1 MLTATA
7 GWTVAM
13 ILLGGIWL
21 WLYVRQGPTQALGAV
36 VLLSLAIPVWARISV
51 FGLPFTVQT
60 SITALAALAFAAHPR
75 AKILTPLTVLDC
87 CVALLWSV
95 QVASDLLTEG
105 WKLQTPFLAY
115 GEWAL
120 PYVAGRYCIR
130 SRRDIELIVPWAC
143 GVLVVLSATA
153 ILESTT
159 GVNLFE
165 ELFGIRPDDDLSPRR
180 AQRLGFKR
188 AFGPTLH
195 GIFLG
200 MVLVTLFP
208 WVLSLWQQSA
218 DWKGRLRAA
227 LLSVVVVVG
236 ILATVSRTP
245 LVCLILTL
253 GIVAAWKSLIARWAF
268 SVALVIVLG
277 IFIWS
282 PEQFTDSVSRKT
294 GGGDQLR
301 IIEVDGQA
309 AEYSSSRLRLLVFK
323 VYSRAM
329 RNAGLLGYGTKRATA
344 IPPEIPYLEGKA
356 DLKTRMNVIDNGYV
370 LMTLRSGW
378 LGGLSFS
385 LLFLTATLT
394 AFLLHRDRP
403 DQILPL
409 AAGGALL
416 TIAVPGFLLVRN
428 NYDYVFPALW
438 LIGVI
443 SGLASDRSRSR
454 RTRSGVML

>member
-13 ILLGGIWL
+13 ILLGGVWL

-36 VLLSLAIPVWARISV
+36 VLLSLVIPVWARIVV
-51 FGLPFTVQT
+51 FGIPFTVQS
-60 SITALAALAFAAHPR
+60 SITALAAIAFAVHPR

-87 CVALLWSV
+87 CVALLWAV

-105 WKLQTPFLAY
+105 WKLQTPVLAY

-130 SRRDIELIVPWAC
+130 SRRDLELIAPWAC
-143 GVLVVLSATA
+143 GVLAVLAVTA
-153 ILESTT
+153 ILESTMA
-159 GVNLFE
+159 VNLFE
-165 ELFGIRPDDDLSPRR
+165 ELFGIRPDNDLSHRM
-180 AQRLGFKR
+180 AQRFGFKR

-200 MVLVTLFP
+200 MILVTLFP

-218 DWKGRLRAA
+218 DWNGRLRAA
-227 LLSVVVVVG
+227 GLSLVVVLG

-245 LVCLILTL
+245 LVCLLLTL
-253 GIVAAWKSLIARWAF
+253 GIVAAWKSLMARWILLGVLF
-268 SVALVIVLG
+268 IVLG
-277 IFIWS
+277 TFLWS
-282 PEQFTDSVSRKT
+282 PEQFTDAVARNT
-294 GGGDQLR
+294 GGGDRLR
-301 IIEVDGQA
+301 IIEVDGEA
-309 AEYSSSRLRLLVFK
+309 AEFSGSRLRLLVFQ
-323 VYSRAM
+323 VYGRSM
-329 RNAGLLGYGTKRATA
+329 RNAGLLGFGTKRATA

-378 LGGLSFS
+378 LGVLSFS
-385 LLFLTATLT
+385 LLFVTAILT
-394 AFLLHRDRP
+394 AFSLHLDRP

-409 AAGGALL
+409 AAGSALL

-443 SGLASDRSRSR
+443 SGLASARAQSRRSR
-454 RTRSGVML
+454 TGVVM

>member
-1 MLTATA
+1 MLSATA

-13 ILLGGIWL
+13 ILLGGVWL

-36 VLLSLAIPVWARISV
+36 VLLSLVIPVWARISV
-51 FGLPFTVQT
+51 LGIPFNVQT

-87 CVALLWSV
+87 CVALLWGV

-105 WKLQTPFLAY
+105 WKLQTPVLAY

-130 SRRDIELIVPWAC
+130 SRRDIELIAPWAC
-143 GVLVVLSATA
+143 GVLAVLAVTA
-153 ILESTT
+153 IVESTS

-180 AQRLGFKR
+180 SQRLGFKR

-200 MVLVTLFP
+200 MILVTLFP

-218 DWKGRLRAA
+218 DWKGRLKAA
-227 LLSVVVVVG
+227 VLSVVAVLG
-236 ILATVSRTP
+236 ILAAVSRTP
-245 LVCLILTL
+245 LVCLLLTF
-253 GIVAAWKSLIARWAF
+253 GIIAAWKSLIARWIA
-268 SVALVIVLG
+268 SGLLIIVLG
-277 IFIWS
+277 TFMWS
-282 PEQFTDSVSRKT
+282 PEKFTDSVSRLT
-294 GGGDQLR
+294 GGGDRLS
-301 IIEVDGQA
+301 IIEADGQA
-309 AEYSSSRLRLLVFK
+309 AEYSSSRSRLLVFK
-323 VYSRAM
+323 VYGRAM
-329 RNAGLLGYGTKRATA
+329 RNAGLLGFGTKRATA

-356 DLKTRMNVIDNGYV
+356 DLRSRMHVIDNGYV

-378 LGGLSFS
+378 LGLLSFS

-394 AFLLHRDRP
+394 AFLLHREQP

-428 NYDYVFPALW
+428 HYDYVFPALW
-438 LIGVI
+438 LMGVI
-443 SGLASDRSRSR
+443 GGLASARSMSHRSRS
-454 RTRSGVML
+454 GVLM